1 MENIIKKF
9 QDKKLLQSTLKNPL
23 RLAGAIAC
31 ALAVLLTLI
40 PGFYTITFS
49 MLGISVSD
57 SSNMFGGKLG
67 GLWGTLTI
75 LGALVGVAGY
85 LIDHKIISM
94 AGAGVAFL
102 ATIISIISTM
112 SGSYGLIG
120 LGFCGVLMIIVLLAG
135 AGIAAYGQFFAKKDA
150 KKAIKESK

>member
-40 PGFYTITFS
+40 PGFYTVTILVLGFS
-49 MLGISVSD
+49 DNI
-57 SSNMFGGKLG
+57 NMFGGKLG

-112 SGSYGLIG
+112 SGSYGLVG

-135 AGIAAYGQFFAKKDA
+135 AGIAVYGQFFAKKDA
-150 KKAIKESK
+150 KKAVKESK

>member
-40 PGFYTITFS
+40 PGFY
-49 MLGISVSD
+49 
-57 SSNMFGGKLG
+57 
-67 GLWGTLTI
+67 GTLTI

-150 KKAIKESK
+150 KKAVKESK